1 MRQTCRKNRFSK
13 RIEMMPKVV
22 TVFGSSAPKP
32 GDPEYETAKKLG
44 KLIAEAGFVL
54 KNGGYGGTMEAGAS
68 GAKGAAG
75 TTIGVILNGFWGSK
89 GNRWL
94 DERICT
100 EDLFERLKILITGS
114 DAFVILP
121 GSSGTL
127 AEVAILLEM
136 VAKKIMPPVP
146 IIFIGDF
153 WKPLL
158 DICDGIIPGAQL
170 SYTIVD
176 DPGDAVSI
184 IKDRLMLE

>member
-1 MRQTCRKNRFSK
+1 
-13 RIEMMPKVV
+13 MPKVV

-94 DERICT
+94 DEKVCT
-100 EDLFERLKILITGS
+100 EDIFERLRMLITGS

-127 AEVAILLEM
+127 AEIVLLLEM
-136 VAKKIMPPVP
+136 VAKKIIPPAPVL
-146 IIFIGDF
+146 FIGVF

-158 DICDGIIPGAQL
+158 EIFGRIIPDAPSL
-170 SYTIVD
+170 YTIVD
-176 DPGDAVSI
+176 GPADAARI
-184 IKDRLMLE
+184 IKDKLTLE